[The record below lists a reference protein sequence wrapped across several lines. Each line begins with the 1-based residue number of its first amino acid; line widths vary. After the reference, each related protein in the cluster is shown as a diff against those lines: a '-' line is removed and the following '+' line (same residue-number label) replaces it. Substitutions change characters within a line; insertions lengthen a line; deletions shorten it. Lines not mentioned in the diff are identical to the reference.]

1 MQRLSDLI
9 CLEHGLSVIVP
20 APYGQRKKRTEF
32 PKRPKIRDN
41 IKADIDAILSQKPKD
56 YDAFLQKLRDCG
68 YEVKLGKHV
77 AVKGKSQQ
85 RFIRLKSL
93 GADYTA
99 ESIKGKILGTD
110 AVVSNDNKQTRDMN
124 LLIDID
130 AKMREG
136 KNGGYITWAKRHNNK
151 QFAQTIMF
159 LQDHKVSDFDEI
171 CKRADESAE
180 VFHEISNKIKALNSE
195 IKKLA
200 NIRSA
205 IINYSKTRDVYVAY
219 RKSGYSP
226 KYLEK
231 YREEIMLHRAAKDV
245 FSNMDGKIPKVKD
258 LNAKIKELAAEKGK
272 LYSEYHSYK
281 KEMKDWQIA
290 KQNIE
295 EYLGFNNEHEKEKDE
310 NLLEA
315 LPQALQQRVAL
326 VEERK
331 QLEDAEDADQT
342 DASQHNDETRARQ
355 QPAQIHGQ
363 DGNEVDD
370 TEKAEGVGTRSGRTI
385 EPRQIFE
392 REEKREQILHHDQRA
407 DNPRIHENRVENRDQ
422 DAQGDAKH
430 EHDVEHLAH
439 RCLAAEDDFVELPF
453 KRLIG
458 HQLLPTLLDCHIIM
472 QKVDSSD
479 RIGEKKAGKVRY
491 DARKAAFPTAT
502 EPRFPTAKVVFL
514 S

>member
-1 MQRLSDLI
+1 MAATRLIAMHVNKGRTALQCLHDRVEYVKNDNKTEKGEYISAYECNPEIADIEFNASREEYYHSIFRRILKSDVIAYQIRQSFKPGEISPEEANKVGYETAMRFTKGNHAFFVATHTDRAHIHNHILFNSTNLQSNKKFRDFYRSGIALQRLSDLI

-99 ESIKGKILGTD
+99 ESIKRKILGTD
-110 AVVSNDNKQTRDMN
+110 DAISNDNKQTRDMN

-180 VFHEISNKIKALNSE
+180 VFHEISNKIKAVDSE

-205 IINYSKTRDVYVAY
+205 IINYSKTRDVYVVY

-231 YREEIMLHRAAKDV
+231 HREEIMLHRAAKDV

-258 LNAKIKELAAEKGK
+258 QNAKIKELAAEKGK

-295 EYLGFNNEHEKEKDE
+295 EYLGFNNEHEKEKSKSKD
-310 NLLEA
+310 
-315 LPQALQQRVAL
+315 
-326 VEERK
+326 
-331 QLEDAEDADQT
+331 
-342 DASQHNDETRARQ
+342 HM
-355 QPAQIHGQ
+355 
-363 DGNEVDD
+363 
-370 TEKAEGVGTRSGRTI
+370 
-385 EPRQIFE
+385 
-392 REEKREQILHHDQRA
+392 
-407 DNPRIHENRVENRDQ
+407 
-422 DAQGDAKH
+422 
-430 EHDVEHLAH
+430 
-439 RCLAAEDDFVELPF
+439 EL
-453 KRLIG
+453 
-458 HQLLPTLLDCHIIM
+458 
-472 QKVDSSD
+472 
-479 RIGEKKAGKVRY
+479 
-491 DARKAAFPTAT
+491 
-502 EPRFPTAKVVFL
+502 
-514 S
+514 